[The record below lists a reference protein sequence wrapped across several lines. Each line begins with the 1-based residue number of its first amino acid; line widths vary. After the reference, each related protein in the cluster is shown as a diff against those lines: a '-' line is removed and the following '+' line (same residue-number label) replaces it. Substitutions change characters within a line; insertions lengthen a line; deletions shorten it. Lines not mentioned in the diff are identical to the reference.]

1 MTMHQRFAR
10 TLCVLGAV
18 GAALLTSACAPLVV
32 GGAMVGSALVAT
44 DRRTSGIQLEDQGI
58 QLKAAARVRE
68 VMGST
73 AHVNISSYNRVVLI
87 TGEVP
92 TEADRSAV
100 EKAVARVEN
109 VRNIVNEVAV
119 LGNASLTS
127 RSNDVLI
134 LSKVKASMIDAKDVM
149 SNAFDVHV
157 ERGVVYLMGRVTER
171 EAQRVT
177 DIARGVS
184 GVQKVVR
191 VLEVI
196 SEAEL
201 AELLPKPS
209 QPPAEAGKPKD

>member
-177 DIARGVS
+177 DIARGIS

>member
-1 MTMHQRFAR
+1 
-10 TLCVLGAV
+10 
-18 GAALLTSACAPLVV
+18 
-32 GGAMVGSALVAT
+32 MVGSALVAT

>member
-1 MTMHQRFAR
+1 MTIHKALAR
-10 TLCVLGAV
+10 TLLVLSAV
-18 GAALLTSACAPLVV
+18 GATLLTSACAPLMV
-32 GGAMVGSALVAT
+32 GGAMMGGALVAT

-68 VMGST
+68 VVGST
-73 AHVNISSYNRVVLI
+73 AHVSISSYNRVVLI

-92 TEADRSAV
+92 SEADRIAV

-127 RSNDVLI
+127 RSSDVLI

-149 SNAFDVHV
+149 SNAFDLHV
-157 ERGVVYLMGRVTER
+157 ERGIVYLMGRVTER

-201 AELLPKPS
+201 AELLPKSSPA
-209 QPPAEAGKPKD
+209 PAEASKIKN

>member
-1 MTMHQRFAR
+1 MTMHKAFAR
-10 TLCVLGAV
+10 ALLVLSAV
-18 GAALLTSACAPLVV
+18 GATLLTSACAPLMV

-68 VMGST
+68 VVGST
-73 AHVNISSYNRVVLI
+73 AHVSISSYNRVVLI

-92 TEADRSAV
+92 SEADRSAV

-157 ERGVVYLMGRVTER
+157 ERGIVYLMGRVTER

-177 DIARGVS
+177 DIARGIS

-209 QPPAEAGKPKD
+209 QTPAETSKTKN